1 MKIDMKT
8 KVIAGAVLGA
18 LLLVVGGSEATARHF
33 VGRSFWSNPGGFFD
47 ALKARGA
54 LNRGVTQFSAAN
66 YQAAGRNFE
75 EAAQLDPELSAARV
89 YLAYSTMMQYQPG
102 FDYPENVAI
111 AEKALDGFKG
121 VLEDD
126 PENSTALQSIASL
139 YFQMKRMEESKNW
152 HERVLKV
159 VPDYKESYYT
169 IGVICWTQSYEPR
182 LEFRAEVGMSQEDPG
197 PIRTRAR
204 LNRTQREDLATVAE
218 DVVPLIDEGLQALEK
233 AIEIDPDY
241 DDAMA
246 YVNLLYRE
254 RADFAETNDEY
265 DNLLGQADEWVQRAL
280 DTRKRKAEESTIDMI
295 TTDE

>member
-1 MKIDMKT
+1 MTIDKR
-8 KVIAGAVLGA
+8 VYLIGGILLGAVL
-18 LLLVVGGSEATARHF
+18 LIVVGGRLALNALGVKNIDS
-33 VGRSFWSNPGGFFD
+33 
-47 ALKARGA
+47 LKARME
-54 LNRGVTQFSAAN
+54 LNKGVTAFSAAN
-66 YQAAGRNFE
+66 YVAAGRHFE
-75 EAAQLDPELSAARV
+75 LASNLDDELTPARV

-111 AEKALDGFKG
+111 AEKALSGFKG

-126 PENSTALQSIASL
+126 PENLTALQSIASL
-139 YFQMKRMEESKNW
+139 YFQMKRMDEAKEW
-152 HERVLKV
+152 HGKVLAAE
-159 VPDYKESYYT
+159 PEAKESHYT

-182 LEFRAEVGMSQEDPG
+182 LEFRAEIGMQQEDPG
-197 PIRTRAR
+197 PIRTRGR
-204 LNRTQREDLATVAE
+204 LNRARREALGEVASE
-218 DVVPLIDEGLQALEK
+218 VVPVIEEGLQALER

-265 DNLLGQADEWVQRAL
+265 EQYQSTADEWVQRAL
-280 DTRKRKAEESTIDMI
+280 DTRKRKAEESTIEQF